1 MDIGNLSSY
10 FADYYSQAAD
20 RSSSKLENQLKADY
34 TQATDDELMDVCK
47 QFEAYFLEQ
56 MLKEMVKTIPES
68 ESSSQANSSLVSYF
82 KDEMVKEL
90 AAQSTEQNSLG
101 LAQSLYEQMKRNY
114 GMDPNSIT
122 PQELA
127 VRKAARQIGADQAVS
142 GTEQAVSG
150 TEQ

>member
-10 FADYYSQAAD
+10 YADYYSQAAD